1 MKTGNKL
8 AAAGRLAIACIALFA
23 GAASDTAL
31 AQSSKN
37 ILVVGDSA
45 GGTLSFIDEATLTR
59 VGYVNAIPD
68 LKERLAEMDVIRR
81 ATYEVAKSTKGGDRF
96 VDDIAVTLDGKTV
109 VISRSNLSDV
119 IAIDLST
126 PEHRI
131 LWRFPIPGINA
142 DHMGISPDGKHV
154 AVSATSAGNFFVID
168 TATGKQVAKVPTGAF
183 PHQNDYSPDG
193 KYIYNSSLGIIPL
206 PYALN
211 GLKGKKQMTIVDAK
225 TFQVVNKWTLPYGIR
240 PNVITR
246 DGKLTYLQMSYLN
259 GYAKVDM
266 ATGKVLNK
274 VELPFS
280 DYAKEHFKTKD
291 DYPLNSAF
299 HGMAING
306 AETKLCMAGTID
318 NYIVIASVP
327 SMTTDRILPSGSK
340 PYWASTSSDGKR
352 CYVSNSESND
362 LSVVDFESATEVAR
376 VKVGQYPQRSRLAN
390 VPQAILDNLKK

>member
-1 MKTGNKL
+1 MKNRNHL
-8 AAAGRLAIACIALFA
+8 AAAGRVALACAALLL
-23 GAASDTAL
+23 GTASSPAF
-31 AQSSKN
+31 AQSSKK

-45 GGTLSFIDEATLTR
+45 GGTLSFVDESTLTR
-59 VGYVNAIPD
+59 LGYVNAIPD
-68 LKERLAEMDVIRR
+68 VKERLAEMDIIRR
-81 ATYEVAKSTKGGDRF
+81 ATYEVAKATKGGDRF
-96 VDDIAVTLDGKTV
+96 VDDIAVSLDGKTV
-109 VISRSNLSDV
+109 FISRSNLSDV
-119 IAIDLST
+119 IAIDLSS
-126 PEHRI
+126 PDHRI

-142 DHMGISPDGKHV
+142 DHMGISPDGKHI
-154 AVSATSAGNFFVID
+154 AVSATSDGHFFVID

-211 GLKGKKQMTIVDAK
+211 ALKGRKQMTVVDAQ
-225 TFQVVNKWTLPYGIR
+225 TFKVVNKWTLPYGIR

-246 DGKLTYLQMSYLN
+246 DGKITYLQMSYLN

-274 VELPFS
+274 VEIPMS
-280 DYAKEHFKTKD
+280 AYAKANFKTKD
-291 DYPLNSAF
+291 DFPLNSAF

-306 AETKLCMAGTID
+306 AESKLCMAGTID
-318 NYIVIASVP
+318 NYIVVASVP
-327 SMTTDRILPSGSK
+327 SMTTDRIIPSGSK
-340 PYWASTSSDGKR
+340 HYWASTRSDGTR

-376 VKVGQYPQRSRLAN
+376 IKVGQYPQRSRLAN
-390 VPQAILDNLKK
+390 VPPAILDNLKH

>member
-1 MKTGNKL
+1 MKNGKKL
-8 AAAGRLAIACIALFA
+8 AAAGRIALACAALFV
-23 GAASDTAL
+23 GAASSSAW
-31 AQSSKN
+31 AQASKKV
-37 ILVVGDSA
+37 LVVGDSA
-45 GGTLSFIDEATLTR
+45 GGTLSFVDEASLTKL
-59 VGYVNAIPD
+59 GYVNAIPD
-68 LKERLAEMDVIRR
+68 LKERLAEMDIIRR

-96 VDDIAVTLDGKTV
+96 VDDIAVSLDGKTV
-109 VISRSNLSDV
+109 YISRSNLSDV
-119 IAIDLST
+119 VAIDLSS
-126 PEHRI
+126 PDHRI

-142 DHMGISPDGKHV
+142 DHMGFSPDGKHI
-154 AVSATSAGNFFVID
+154 AVSATSDGHFFVID
-168 TATGKQVAKVPTGAF
+168 TATGKQVTKVPTGSF

-193 KYIYNSSLGIIPL
+193 KYIYNTSIGVIPL

-211 GLKGKKQMTIVDAK
+211 GIKGKKQMTVVDAK
-225 TFQVVNKWTLPYGIR
+225 TFEVVNKWTLPFGIR
-240 PNVITR
+240 PNVVTR
-246 DGKLTYLQMSYLN
+246 DGKTTYVQMSYLN

-266 ATGKVLNK
+266 ATGKVLK
-274 VELPFS
+274 QVEIPMS

-327 SMTTDRILPSGSK
+327 AMTTDRILPSGSK
-340 PYWASTSSDGKR
+340 PYWVSTSSDGKR

-376 VKVGQYPQRSRLAN
+376 VPVGKYPQRSRLAT
-390 VPQAILDNLKK
+390 VPAAVIDNLKN

>member
-1 MKTGNKL
+1 MTNRNHL
-8 AAAGRLAIACIALFA
+8 AAAGRV
-23 GAASDTAL
+23 AL
-31 AQSSKN
+31 ACVALLAGTASNPAFAQSAKK

-45 GGTLSFIDEATLTR
+45 GGTLSFVDETSLNR
-59 VGYVNAIPD
+59 LGYVNAIPD
-68 LKERLAEMDVIRR
+68 LKERLAEMDIIRR
-81 ATYEVAKSTKGGDRF
+81 ATYEVAKATKGGDRF
-96 VDDIAVTLDGKTV
+96 VDDIAVSLDGKTV
-109 VISRSNLSDV
+109 FISRSNLSDV
-119 IAIDLST
+119 IAIDLSS
-126 PEHRI
+126 PDHRI

-142 DHMGISPDGKHV
+142 DHMGISPDGKHI

-168 TATGKQVAKVPTGAF
+168 TATGKQVAKVPTGAI

-206 PYALN
+206 PYAMN
-211 GLKGKKQMTIVDAK
+211 ALKGKKQMTVVDAK

-246 DGKLTYLQMSYLN
+246 DGKITYLQMSYLN

-274 VELPFS
+274 VEIPMS

-318 NYIVIASVP
+318 NYIVVASVP

-376 VKVGQYPQRSRLAN
+376 VKVGQYPQRSRLAT
-390 VPQAILDNLKK
+390 VPQAILDNLKN

>member
-1 MKTGNKL
+1 MTNRNHL
-8 AAAGRLAIACIALFA
+8 AAVGRVALACAALLM
-23 GAASDTAL
+23 GAASGPAF
-31 AQSSKN
+31 AQSSKK

-45 GGTLSFIDEATLTR
+45 GGTLSFVDESTLTR
-59 VGYVNAIPD
+59 LGYVNAIPD
-68 LKERLAEMDVIRR
+68 VKERLAEMDIIRR

-96 VDDIAVTLDGKTV
+96 VDDIAVSLDGKTV
-109 VISRSNLSDV
+109 YISRSNLSDV
-119 IAIDLST
+119 IAIDLSS
-126 PEHRI
+126 PDHRI

-142 DHMGISPDGKHV
+142 DHMGISPDGKHI

-211 GLKGKKQMTIVDAK
+211 GLKGKKQMTVVDAK
-225 TFQVVNKWTLPYGIR
+225 TFKVLNKWTLPYGIR

-246 DGKLTYLQMSYLN
+246 DGKITYLQMSYLN

-274 VELPFS
+274 VEIPMS

-318 NYIVIASVP
+318 NYIVVASVP

-376 VKVGQYPQRSRLAN
+376 VKVGQYPQRSRLAT
-390 VPQAILDNLKK
+390 VPQAIVDNLKH